1 MVFPITR
8 NPMLT
13 TKAVKMDWWMTFFC
27 SGFDISV
34 VREAKI
40 GRIPRAL
47 KATKSG
53 IKGRK
58 ILKEINWFKT

>member
-1 MVFPITR
+1 
-8 NPMLT
+8 
-13 TKAVKMDWWMTFFC
+13 
-27 SGFDISV
+27 

-53 IKGRK
+53 MKDKK
-58 ILKEINWFKT
+58 ILKEIN